1 MNSFTIIIIIGLI
14 TILCGFFTTLKST
27 REDKDPENIEKET
40 KLKAKYESLLDDGE
54 TLVSV
59 CRGYKEF
66 YILTDKRLFI
76 EGKKD
81 NSVIDLDNIKKVK
94 IQNMSGGKV
103 STAMSCMRIIIKAD
117 KNYSLYR
124 QSNNFTDIAQFFLQ
138 RY

>member
-14 TILCGFFTTLKST
+14 TTLTGYLTTLKST
-27 REDKDPENIEKET
+27 REDNNPENIEKE
-40 KLKAKYESLLDDGE
+40 KKIKAKYESLLDDGE

-59 CRGYKEF
+59 CRGDKGF

-76 EGKKD
+76 ENKKG
-81 NSVIDLDNIKKVK
+81 NFAIDLDNIKKVK
-94 IQNMSGGKV
+94 TQNMSGGKV
-103 STAMSCMRIIIKAD
+103 STAASCMRIIIKAD

-124 QSNNFTDIAQFFLQ
+124 QSNNFTDIAQFFLR